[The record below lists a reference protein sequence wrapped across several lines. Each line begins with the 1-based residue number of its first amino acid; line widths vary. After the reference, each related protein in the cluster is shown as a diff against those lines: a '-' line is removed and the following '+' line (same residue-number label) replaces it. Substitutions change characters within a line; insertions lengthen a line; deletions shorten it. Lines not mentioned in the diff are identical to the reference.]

1 MKNKALVLILISAGL
16 ILKIR
21 IQEFSINS
29 LIFFWGVV
37 LLLILINYK
46 NHFISLLLILE
57 MLSIRSILMIRFFAN
72 LTNSISLIFI
82 LITLRV
88 GEAVLGLA
96 ILVKLIR
103 WSSSE
108 FILRGLN

>member
-1 MKNKALVLILISAGL
+1 MKNKFLILILISL
-16 ILKIR
+16 IYFYT
-21 IQEFSINS
+21 QELSM
-29 LIFFWGVV
+29 IFFVFTWIII
-37 LLLILINYK
+37 LFFILINKK
-46 NHFISLLLILE
+46 NHFISLLIVLE
-57 MLSIRSILMIRFFAN
+57 MLSLRRIILIRTILSASYSLR
-72 LTNSISLIFI
+72 LIFI

-108 FILRGLN
+108 FIIRGLN